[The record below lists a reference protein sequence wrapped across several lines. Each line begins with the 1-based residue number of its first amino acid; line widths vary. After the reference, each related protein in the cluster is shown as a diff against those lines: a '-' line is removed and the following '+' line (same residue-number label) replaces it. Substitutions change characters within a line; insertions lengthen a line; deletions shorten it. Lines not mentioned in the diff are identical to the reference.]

1 MNFTRLSFGD
11 ILKEERLREYNDCH
25 NPGGPGGGQF
35 CSKGGGDAFHGGT
48 AGKTGDSSFA
58 RRADRLAATASTPA
72 RSAAWS
78 KAAKFSRAKQAEG
91 DESGTNIWTRQSPGF
106 RKGINDLVKQKEEAL
121 RSGSDPVAAGGRKRG
136 AARTPATAHAAG
148 TDAAKRSAQAGGRKA
163 WSQDDY
169 NAAVR
174 AYDTVNP
181 PSQKTAAPIAGPGA
195 KKVTHK
201 FEYAPAG
208 SAHMGTYRGMNVHTL
223 PGYVTPYYYV
233 DAPGFGSF
241 HHTPSMGRLKNQI
254 NAFKT
259 TGETPSAASKR
270 KGSERYQ
277 KRKARYGR

>member
-35 CSKGGGDAFHGGT
+35 CSKGGGGDAFQGGT
-48 AGKTGDSSFA
+48 AGKTGDSGFA
-58 RRADRLAATASTPA
+58 RRADRLAGTASTPA

-91 DESGTNIWTRQSPGF
+91 DELAQLKRDSAALAGKGGSSHPLYRQH
-106 RKGINDLVKQKEEAL
+106 QQ
-121 RSGSDPVAAGGRKRG
+121 GGRAATG
-136 AARTPATAHAAG
+136 AR
-148 TDAAKRSAQAGGRKA
+148 AKV
-163 WSQDDY
+163 SQDWKD
-169 NAAVR
+169 AMTSAGLRTDV
-174 AYDTVNP
+174 P
-181 PSQKTAAPIAGPGA
+181 GKLKTAAPIAGPGA
-195 KKVTHK
+195 KKVSHK

-208 SAHMGTYRGMNVHTL
+208 SVHMGTYRGMNVHTL